1 MTCCIS
7 LLSVDAFANK
17 AAFVGKVIKGVE
29 KSAKGSKYWYKG
41 TERGAD
47 YFNYGVSRA
56 GMVAGELEKNNRL
69 NRTRDSLYWDSPSM
83 HLQMRSQKLYR
94 YMDDDYYEYE
104 DRYAGQDISRLEWL
118 RKRPQL
124 LNSSLD
130 DSAKIFIPYKDSI
143 IEDVFDNESFSEYKI
158 DFLPKF

>member
-1 MTCCIS
+1 
-7 LLSVDAFANK
+7 
-17 AAFVGKVIKGVE
+17 
-29 KSAKGSKYWYKG
+29 
-41 TERGAD
+41 
-47 YFNYGVSRA
+47 
-56 GMVAGELEKNNRL
+56 
-69 NRTRDSLYWDSPSM
+69 
-83 HLQMRSQKLYR
+83 
-94 YMDDDYYEYE
+94 MDDDYYEYE